1 MVRRSIYLVILFFP
15 LLSLAQ
21 QTNIYT
27 DVEWRYKSALD
38 LLRKEKFSA
47 AREEFTKALEEP
59 ISEAARQDAMYYIGL
74 CAAELYHPDAEF
86 LLTDFISKYPQSI
99 NVSFAHFQLGR
110 IYYKQRKYRNA
121 ITHFEAVDVAYLKND
136 EVIEYYFK
144 KGYSYFTRKDYDKA
158 GKSLSQ
164 IINVESKYQTA
175 AQYYNAHVEY
185 SRNNNKAA
193 LEQFM
198 KLKNSESF
206 GPLVP
211 LYITQIYFDQQKYD
225 EALDYAIPAL
235 KAENTQNKTEITR
248 IVAESFYRKGN
259 FAKAITYFE
268 DYTKNIPQTTRQ
280 EKYQV
285 GFCYYML
292 KDYTKAIDYLKQ
304 VLNPKDKLAQN
315 AYFHLADCFLK
326 TDDKQGALTAFES
339 ASKMSYDPQI
349 QEEAMFNYAKL
360 AVDLN
365 MQSSTIRVMNDFM
378 TKYPKSEHK
387 DEITELLATLYMQ
400 TRNYKEALA
409 ALDKIKNR
417 TASGNAAYQKVAYYR
432 AVELFND
439 HDYEQ
444 SIRLLNKAITTNIDP
459 LIQAQA
465 IYWKSEAL
473 YNQNKFDDAIKEYR
487 IFIFTPA
494 ALKLGFYN
502 RSNYDMGY
510 CYYKKGNYKEAA
522 TWFRKYIAS
531 RGETDNSRYND
542 ALVRI
547 GDAYFMQR
555 DFANAENFYSQAV
568 GSKASSSD
576 YSLFQ
581 RGIILGINGNNRA
594 KADAM
599 QQLISTYPKSNYA
612 DDAYFERAKALMV
625 LDQDAEAELA
635 YNKLISSFPASPYIK
650 KSLLNKGLIYFN
662 SKNDEKAIETFKQ
675 VVTKYPSTPESV
687 EALNQIKNIYV
698 AQGNPNAY
706 FDYVKKIPNNAVSSG
721 AQDSITYEAAE
732 QRYMKGDYKNASND
746 FALYLSRFPN
756 GTYLLNATF
765 YKAECEYMA
774 KDYVNALKGY
784 ETVNSATKNLFTERS
799 LIRSSAIYYTQK
811 NYDQALTAYQRLES
825 NADYADNLLIAQTG
839 SMRSYDKLKN
849 CSQAI
854 VYADKLLS
862 NDKTDPS
869 VISEA
874 RLIKARCSMEAKDY
888 AAAAK
893 EFNQIAKGSNSEVVA
908 EAKYTLAFIQYKWG
922 NYKESQKKCFEVIK
936 QVPSYD
942 FWIGK
947 AFILLGDNY
956 IALKDNFQAKQ
967 TYQSIIDNYEK
978 NPSDPE
984 DLKQI
989 ATEKLN
995 ALITTEGVPQP
1006 QQPKEEENNEN

>member
-1 MVRRSIYLVILFFP
+1 M
-15 LLSLAQ
+15 SLAQ

-99 NVSFAHFQLGR
+99 NVSLAQFQLGR

-158 GKSLSQ
+158 GKSFSQ

-235 KAENTQNKTEITR
+235 KVESTQNKTEITR
-248 IVAESFYRKGN
+248 IVAESYYRKGN
-259 FAKAITYFE
+259 YAKAISYFE
-268 DYTKNIPQTTRQ
+268 DYSKNTPQTTRQ

-360 AVDLN
+360 SVDLN

-409 ALDKIKNR
+409 ALDKIRNR
-417 TASGNAAYQKVAYYR
+417 TATGNAAYQKVAYFR

-439 HDYEQ
+439 RDYEQ

-473 YNQNKFDDAIKEYR
+473 YNQGKYDDAIKEYR

-494 ALKLGFYN
+494 ALKLSFYN

-531 RGETDNSRYND
+531 RGETDNNRYND

-599 QQLISTYPKSNYA
+599 QQLITTYPKSNYA

-625 LDQDAEAELA
+625 LDQDDEAELA
-635 YNKLISSFPASPYIK
+635 YNKLISS
-650 KSLLNKGLIYFN
+650 
-662 SKNDEKAIETFKQ
+662 
-675 VVTKYPSTPESV
+675 YPT
-687 EALNQIKNIYV
+687 
-698 AQGNPNAY
+698 
-706 FDYVKKIPNNAVSSG
+706 
-721 AQDSITYEAAE
+721 
-732 QRYMKGDYKNASND
+732 
-746 FALYLSRFPN
+746 
-756 GTYLLNATF
+756 
-765 YKAECEYMA
+765 
-774 KDYVNALKGY
+774 
-784 ETVNSATKNLFTERS
+784 
-799 LIRSSAIYYTQK
+799 
-811 NYDQALTAYQRLES
+811 
-825 NADYADNLLIAQTG
+825 
-839 SMRSYDKLKN
+839 
-849 CSQAI
+849 
-854 VYADKLLS
+854 
-862 NDKTDPS
+862 
-869 VISEA
+869 
-874 RLIKARCSMEAKDY
+874 
-888 AAAAK
+888 
-893 EFNQIAKGSNSEVVA
+893 
-908 EAKYTLAFIQYKWG
+908 
-922 NYKESQKKCFEVIK
+922 
-936 QVPSYD
+936 
-942 FWIGK
+942 
-947 AFILLGDNY
+947 
-956 IALKDNFQAKQ
+956 
-967 TYQSIIDNYEK
+967 
-978 NPSDPE
+978 
-984 DLKQI
+984 
-989 ATEKLN
+989 
-995 ALITTEGVPQP
+995 
-1006 QQPKEEENNEN
+1006 